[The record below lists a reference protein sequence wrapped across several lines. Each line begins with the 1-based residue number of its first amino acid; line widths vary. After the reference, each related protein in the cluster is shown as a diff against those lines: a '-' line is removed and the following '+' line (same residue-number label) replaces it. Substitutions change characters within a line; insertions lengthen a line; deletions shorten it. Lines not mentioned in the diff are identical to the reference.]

1 MDNNELNNTSTVAND
16 LESSIEGKAAENYD
30 EVIKDSNIGNNDE
43 AENAPQVKVVTPEEA
58 AKKIGEQKYR
68 VARGSLLIVVI
79 LSIINLFS
87 LIFTQSYFLFSSY
100 ITLMLGATGAEIYAE
115 ANGDA
120 LVLVVVVVLGI
131 ISVLP
136 YLACWIFS
144 KKKVGWLIAA
154 LALFAFDTLLLLI
167 DTITALD
174 GTFIIDLAIHGYF
187 IYEMVVAVK
196 YGLKKKKE
204 EQESIESL

>member
-100 ITLMLGATGAEIYAE
+100 ITFMFGATGYDLYTET
-115 ANGDA
+115 GDA
-120 LVLVVVVVLGI
+120 LVVVVIAVLGI

-154 LALFAFDTLLLLI
+154 LVLFAVDTLLLLF
-167 DTITALD
+167 DTIAS
-174 GTFIIDLAIHGYF
+174 GGSFIIDLAIHGYF